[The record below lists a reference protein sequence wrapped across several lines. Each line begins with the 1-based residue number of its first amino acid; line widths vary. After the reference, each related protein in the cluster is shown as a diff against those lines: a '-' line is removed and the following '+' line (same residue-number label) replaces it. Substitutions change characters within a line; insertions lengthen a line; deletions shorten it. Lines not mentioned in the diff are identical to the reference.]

1 MVSRHFSFLLKIIV
15 LVTVIIIPLSSQTVV
30 GEFGKYK
37 ITLNEFEYAY
47 SKNVGGWEVAQEDS
61 FQQYKD
67 FMELYMKFR
76 MKLRNAQV
84 RGLGTDPALEN
95 ELSDYQDQV
104 GKSYIIEKH
113 IIQPGLEELYQRRK
127 EEIRVSHIM
136 IKPGPEGEEAAGEK
150 ANALLDSI
158 KSGVSFEEMAEKYS
172 DDKFSGPKGGDI
184 FYVTAGLLPIEFED
198 AMYTLQKGEVY
209 SDPVKSNYGYHLIK
223 VTQRQERIPQIK
235 AKHILISY
243 FDKDGNADSLAAK
256 LTADSVY
263 AMLQEGAEFG
273 ELVEKYSDDTGT
285 AQNGGD
291 LGFFERRQMV
301 QAFDEM
307 VFSMKIGEISEP
319 VQTNFGYHIIM
330 VTDIQSYPSFDDDRE
345 NNLKIYKKQRYD
357 IDYANYVDGLKS
369 KYNYNLNEQTVDL
382 IVENCDSVRFG
393 VEYPNP
399 ELIENKVLFT
409 YTGNSV
415 SGIEFIKETNNNTE
429 FAGKPVF
436 IKAEVMKAVDKISED
451 DLIYMAALDLVDED
465 PNFAALMDEYRN
477 GVYIFKLQEDEV
489 WNKLHIDSTQIFN
502 YWTEH
507 KENYS
512 LPDRVSFGEIFSMKD
527 SLIQKY
533 YQLLQ
538 DGADFDSLAALY
550 TERQNKKKDNGF
562 YELQNVNSS
571 DLSKEAN
578 KIENEGQFA
587 EPIPLSGGY
596 SIFKLYKRDLARLKT
611 FEEARAEVA
620 GIVQEQ
626 ESKRLADNYINKLE
640 NLYHPVIFY
649 DELQKAFK
657 TKAEN

>member
-1 MVSRHFSFLLKIIV
+1 MVLRHFSFLLKIIV
-15 LVTVIIIPLSSQTVV
+15 LVTVLVIPLSSQTIV

-37 ITLNEFEYAY
+37 ITLDEFEYAY

-84 RGLGTDPALEN
+84 RGLGTDPALEK
-95 ELSDYQDQV
+95 ELSDYQEQV

-113 IIQPGLEELYQRRK
+113 IIQPGLKELYQRRK

-136 IKPGPEGEEAAGEK
+136 IKPGEGGNEPASEK

-158 KSGVSFEEMAEKYS
+158 KGGVSFEEIAEKYS

-184 FYVTAGLLPIEFED
+184 FFVTAGMLPVEFED
-198 AMYTLQKGEVY
+198 AMYTLQSGDVY
-209 SDPVKSNYGYHLIK
+209 SEPIKTNFGYHLIK
-223 VTQRQERIPQIK
+223 VTQRGERIPKIK

-243 FDKDGNADSLAAK
+243 YDNDQNADSLATK

-263 AMLQEGAEFG
+263 AMLQEGADFG

-285 AQNGGD
+285 AQKGGD

-319 VQTNFGYHIIM
+319 VQTNYGYHIIM
-330 VTDIQSYPSFDDDRE
+330 VTDIQSYPGFDDDRE
-345 NNLKIYKKQRYD
+345 NLLKTYKKQRYD
-357 IDYANYVDGLKS
+357 NDYANYINGLKS
-369 KYNYNLNEQTVDL
+369 KYNFNLNEQTVNI
-382 IVENCDSVRFG
+382 IVENSDSVRFG
-393 VEYPNP
+393 IEYPNP
-399 ELIENKVLFT
+399 VAIEDKVLFT
-409 YTGNSV
+409 YAGNSV
-415 SGIEFIKETNNNTE
+415 SGVEFIKETNSNSE

-436 IKAEVMKAVDKISED
+436 VKEEVMKAVEKISED
-451 DLIYMAALDLVDED
+451 DLMYVAALDLVDED

-489 WNKLHIDSTQIFN
+489 WNKLEIDSTRIYN
-502 YWTEH
+502 YWAEH

-512 LPDRVSFGEIFSMKD
+512 FPDRVSFGEIFSTRD

-533 YQLLQ
+533 YQLLK
-538 DGADFDSLAALY
+538 DGADFDSLAAIY
-550 TERQNKKKDNGF
+550 TERQGKKKDNGF
-562 YELQNVNSS
+562 YQLQDVNFS
-571 DLSKEAN
+571 DLSREAN
-578 KIENEGQFA
+578 KIRKEGEFI
-587 EPIPLSGGY
+587 EPIQFSGGY

-620 GIVQEQ
+620 GLVQEQ
-626 ESKRLADNYINKLE
+626 ESKRLADSYINSLE
-640 NLYHPVIFY
+640 NIYHPVIFY
-649 DELQKAFK
+649 DELRNAFSK
-657 TKAEN
+657 KEKN

>member
-1 MVSRHFSFLLKIIV
+1 MKIIV
-15 LVTVIIIPLSSQTVV
+15 LVIILIIPLSSQTVV

-37 ITLNEFEYAY
+37 ITLDEFEYAY
-47 SKNVGGWEVAQEDS
+47 SKNVGGWQAAQEDS

-67 FMELYMKFR
+67 FMELYMNFR

-84 RGLGTDPALEN
+84 RGLSTDPALEK
-95 ELSDYQDQV
+95 ELSDYQEQV

-113 IIQPGLEELYQRRK
+113 IIQPGLEQLYERRK

-136 IKPGPEGEEAAGEK
+136 IKPAEGGNEAASEK

-158 KSGVSFEEMAEKYS
+158 KGGVSFEEIAEKYS

-184 FYVTAGLLPIEFED
+184 FYVTAGLLPVEFED
-198 AMYTLQKGEVY
+198 AMYTLQAGEVY
-209 SDPVKSNYGYHLIK
+209 SEPVKTNFGYHLIK
-223 VTQRQERIPQIK
+223 VTQRGERIPKLK

-243 FDKDGNADSLAAK
+243 YDKNQNADSLAAK

-263 AMLQEGAEFG
+263 AMLQEGADFG

-285 AQNGGD
+285 ASKGGD

-330 VTDIQSYPSFDDDRE
+330 VTDIQSYPGFDDDRE
-345 NNLKIYKKQRYD
+345 SLLNIYKKQRYD
-357 IDYANYVDGLKS
+357 IDYTNYVDGLKT
-369 KYNYNLNEQTVDL
+369 KYNYVLNEQTVDL
-382 IVENCDSVRFG
+382 IIENSDSVRFG

-399 ELIENKVLFT
+399 DAIEDKVLFT
-409 YTGNSV
+409 YAGNSV
-415 SGIEFIKETNNNTE
+415 SGAEFIKQTNDITE
-429 FAGKPVF
+429 FVGKPVF
-436 IKAEVMKAVDKISED
+436 IRAEVMKAVDKISED
-451 DLIYMAALDLVDED
+451 DLMFNAAVDLVDVD
-465 PNFAALMDEYRN
+465 PNFAALMDEYRS

-489 WNKLHIDSTQIFN
+489 WNKLHIDSTQIYN

-507 KENYS
+507 KENYFF
-512 LPDRVSFGEIFSMKD
+512 PDRISYGEIFSMKD

-533 YQLLQ
+533 YQLLK

-550 TERQNKKKDNGF
+550 TERSGKKKDNGF
-562 YELQNVNSS
+562 YELQDVNFS
-571 DLSKEAN
+571 DLSREAN
-578 KIENEGQFA
+578 KIENEGEFA
-587 EPIPLSGGY
+587 EPVPFSGGY
-596 SIFKLYKRDLARLKT
+596 SIFKLYERELARLKT

-620 GIVQEQ
+620 GLVQEQ
-626 ESKRLADNYINKLE
+626 ESKRLADDYISKLE
-640 NLYHPVIFY
+640 NIYHPVIFY
-649 DELQKAFK
+649 DELKKAFSNK
-657 TKAEN
+657 EN

>member
-1 MVSRHFSFLLKIIV
+1 LLWKIIV
-15 LVTVIIIPLSSQTVV
+15 LVTVLVIPLSSQTVV

-37 ITLNEFEYAY
+37 ITLDEFEYAY
-47 SKNVGGWEVAQEDS
+47 AKNVGGWEAAQKDS
-61 FQQYKD
+61 FQQYID

-76 MKLRNAQV
+76 MKLRNALV
-84 RGLGTDPALEN
+84 RGLDTDPALEK
-95 ELSDYQDQV
+95 ELNDYQEQV

-113 IIQPGLEELYQRRK
+113 IIQPGLEKLYERRK

-136 IKPGPEGEEAAGEK
+136 IKSGEGGEEAANGK

-158 KSGVSFEEMAEKYS
+158 TIGVSFEEIAEKYS

-184 FYVTAGLLPIEFED
+184 FFVTAGLLPVEFED
-198 AMYTLQKGEVY
+198 AMYSLQAGDVF
-209 SDPVKSNYGYHLIK
+209 SDPVKTNYGYHLIK
-223 VTQRQERIPQIK
+223 VTQRQERIPKIQ

-243 FDKDGNADSLAAK
+243 FDADGKADSLAAK

-263 AMLQEGAEFG
+263 AMLQEGAVFG

-285 AQNGGD
+285 AKKGGD

-330 VTDIQSYPSFDDDRE
+330 VTDIQAYPIFENDRE
-345 NNLKIYKKQRYD
+345 NLLNTYKKQRYD
-357 IDYANYVDGLKS
+357 IDYANYFNGLKS
-369 KYNYNLNEQTVDL
+369 KYNYVLNEQTVEL
-382 IVENCDSVRFG
+382 IVENSDSVRFG
-393 VEYPNP
+393 VDYPNP
-399 ELIENKVLFT
+399 DAIDDKVLFT
-409 YTGNSV
+409 YAGNSM
-415 SGIEFIKETNNNTE
+415 SGEEFLKETNKNTE

-436 IKAEVMKAVDKISED
+436 LKAEVMKAVDKISED
-451 DLIYMAALDLVDED
+451 DLMYSASLNLVDED

-489 WNKLHIDSTQIFN
+489 WNKLNIDSTQIYD
-502 YWTEH
+502 YWTKH

-512 LPDRVSFGEIFSMKD
+512 FPDRVSFGEIFSTRD

-550 TERQNKKKDNGF
+550 TERPGKKKDNGF
-562 YELQNVNSS
+562 YELQNVNFS
-571 DLSKEAN
+571 DLSREAN
-578 KIENEGQFA
+578 KIETEEQIA
-587 EPIPLSGGY
+587 EPIKFSGGY
-596 SIFKLYKRDLARLKT
+596 AIFKLYERELARLKT

-620 GIVQEQ
+620 GLVQEQ
-626 ESKRLADNYINKLE
+626 ESKRLADDYINKLE
-640 NLYHPVIFY
+640 NIYHPVIFY
-649 DELQKAFK
+649 DELRKAFSK
-657 TKAEN
+657 KDEN